1 MVVKEES
8 FPIFEEFSIPLFFGN
23 RKYCE
28 YVEIEDLY
36 SDKEGVILLK
46 KFLEQ
51 TIEELNEKGVQ
62 IIENNVKIETDS
74 QYLKLTGHLVIDIMQ
89 KDN

>member
-1 MVVKEES
+1 MSE
-8 FPIFEEFSIPLFFGN
+8 IFEILKEII
-23 RKYCE
+23 CE

-36 SDKEGVILLK
+36 NDEEGIVLLK
-46 KFLEQ
+46 QFLEE
-51 TIEELNEKGVQ
+51 TIKELNEKGVQ

-74 QYLKLTGHLVIDIMQ
+74 QELKLTGSLLIDVMQ